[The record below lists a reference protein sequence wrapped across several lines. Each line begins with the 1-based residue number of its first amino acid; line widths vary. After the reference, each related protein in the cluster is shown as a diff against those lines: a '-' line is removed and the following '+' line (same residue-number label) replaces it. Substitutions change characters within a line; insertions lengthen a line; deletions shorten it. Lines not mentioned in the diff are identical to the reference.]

1 MDRAAAGSAR
11 RLPQDDGTAVFRD
24 TTLEADLVNHTAG
37 TPSLRIR
44 PATEADVPLIL
55 RFIRELAE
63 YERLLHEVVATE
75 DRLRDSLFGA
85 RPAAE
90 VVIAEEDG
98 EPAGFALFF
107 HNYSTFLA
115 QPGIYLEDL
124 YVRPEARGGGTGR
137 ALLAHLA
144 RLARERGCGRLEWW
158 VLDWNEPARRFYRS
172 LGAQPMDEWTV
183 HRITGADLERLADE
197 GRG

>member
-1 MDRAAAGSAR
+1 MTA
-11 RLPQDDGTAVFRD
+11 DGDAPAN
-24 TTLEADLVNHTAG
+24 TLH
-37 TPSLRIR
+37 IR
-44 PATEADVPLIL
+44 PATEADVPLVL

-75 DRLRDSLFGA
+75 DRLRDTLFGA

-90 VVIAEEDG
+90 VVIAQNGD
-98 EPAGFALFF
+98 EPVGFALFF

-124 YVRPEARGGGTGR
+124 YVRPEARGRGAGR

-158 VLDWNEPARRFYRS
+158 VLDWNESAIRFYRS
-172 LGAQPMDEWTV
+172 LGARSMDDWTV
-183 HRITGADLERLADE
+183 FRLTGPELARLADE
-197 GRG
+197 APAPRSS

>member
-1 MDRAAAGSAR
+1 MS
-11 RLPQDDGTAVFRD
+11 PP
-24 TTLEADLVNHTAG
+24 H
-37 TPSLRIR
+37 IR

-75 DRLRDSLFGA
+75 DGLRATLFGP

-90 VVIAEEDG
+90 VVIAEADG
-98 EPAGFALFF
+98 EPLGFALFF

-115 QPGIYLEDL
+115 QPGLYLEDL
-124 YVRPEARGGGTGR
+124 YVRPEARGRGTGR

-158 VLDWNEPARRFYRS
+158 VLDWNESAIRFYRS

-183 HRITGADLERLADE
+183 FRLAGPDLARLAGE
-197 GRG
+197 AVRP

>member
-1 MDRAAAGSAR
+1 MTSA
-11 RLPQDDGTAVFRD
+11 
-24 TTLEADLVNHTAG
+24 TLT
-37 TPSLRIR
+37 IR

-75 DRLRDSLFGA
+75 DRLRETLFGA

-90 VVIAEEDG
+90 VVIAEDAG
-98 EPAGFALFF
+98 EPVGFALFF

-124 YVRPEARGGGTGR
+124 YVRPEARGRGVGR

-144 RLARERGCGRLEWW
+144 ALAQERGCGRLEWW
-158 VLDWNEPARRFYRS
+158 VLDWNESAVRFYRS
-172 LGAQPMDEWTV
+172 LGAQPMEDWTV
-183 HRITGADLERLADE
+183 FRLAGDDLARLAGE
-197 GRG
+197 APGA

>member
-1 MDRAAAGSAR
+1 VS
-11 RLPQDDGTAVFRD
+11 DG
-24 TTLEADLVNHTAG
+24 NPPPPH
-37 TPSLRIR
+37 IR
-44 PATEADVPLIL
+44 PAREADVPLIL

-63 YERLLHEVVATE
+63 YERLLHEAVATE
-75 DRLRDSLFGA
+75 DRLRETLFGA

-90 VVIAEEDG
+90 VVIAEADG
-98 EPAGFALFF
+98 EPLGFALFF

-124 YVRPEARGGGTGR
+124 YVRPEARGRGVGR

-158 VLDWNEPARRFYRS
+158 VLDWNESALRFYRA
-172 LGAQPMDEWTV
+172 LGARPMDEWTV
-183 HRITGADLERLADE
+183 QRLTGADLDRLADE
-197 GRG
+197 AAG